1 MIIMFKFY
9 LIKISQSTDYNDFNH
24 LPHQLTKLYDYVILI
39 SLPGHGKYHNMKNFK
54 VNNTIK
60 LIEDEVEFYSRLGY
74 VDLIGYSLGGALVRY
89 LCVKYKT
96 IKKAVLIS
104 PATYYF
110 SPLFGIER
118 MKYLFGGKTKDE
130 RKKNYQEL
138 RDNDKMAYHVVRRH
152 TLKRFKLDNG
162 ITFCKLIQKIN
173 KIKGFNPTSTLIIW
187 GKLDELVPKSSV
199 NFCYRNCIN
208 NKKALV
214 MIDGVGHVMLRSNK
228 EQIIIDKIME
238 FLNE

>member
-1 MIIMFKFY
+1 MKKIVILIHGY
-9 LIKISQSTDYNDFNH
+9 LTDYNDFNH

-60 LIEDEVEFYSRLGY
+60 LIEDEVEFHSRLGY

>member
-1 MIIMFKFY
+1 MEENRNAY
-9 LIKISQSTDYNDFNH
+9 SE
-24 LPHQLTKLYDYVILI
+24 VIEIL
-39 SLPGHGKYHNMKNFK
+39 
-54 VNNTIK
+54 K

>member
-1 MIIMFKFY
+1 MKKIVILIHGY
-9 LIKISQSTDYNDFNH
+9 LTDYNDFNH

-162 ITFCKLIQKIN
+162 ITFCKLIQKN
-173 KIKGFNPTSTLIIW
+173 
-187 GKLDELVPKSSV
+187 
-199 NFCYRNCIN
+199 
-208 NKKALV
+208 
-214 MIDGVGHVMLRSNK
+214 
-228 EQIIIDKIME
+228 Q
-238 FLNE
+238 

>member
-1 MIIMFKFY
+1 MKKIVILIHGY
-9 LIKISQSTDYNDFNH
+9 LTD
-24 LPHQLTKLYDYVILI
+24 VILI

>member
-1 MIIMFKFY
+1 MIKW
-9 LIKISQSTDYNDFNH
+9 LI
-24 LPHQLTKLYDYVILI
+24 
-39 SLPGHGKYHNMKNFK
+39 
-54 VNNTIK
+54 
-60 LIEDEVEFYSRLGY
+60 
-74 VDLIGYSLGGALVRY
+74 
-89 LCVKYKT
+89 
-96 IKKAVLIS
+96 
-104 PATYYF
+104 
-110 SPLFGIER
+110 
-118 MKYLFGGKTKDE
+118 
-130 RKKNYQEL
+130 
-138 RDNDKMAYHVVRRH
+138 VVRSIH
-152 TLKRFKLDNG
+152 LKRFKLDNG

>member
-1 MIIMFKFY
+1 MKKIVILIHGY
-9 LIKISQSTDYNDFNH
+9 LTDYNDFNH
-24 LPHQLTKLYDYVILI
+24 LPNKLTKLYDYVVLI
-39 SLPGHGKYHNMKNFK
+39 SLPGHGKYHDMKKFK
-54 VNNTIK
+54 VNDTIQ
-60 LIEDEVEFYSRLGY
+60 LIEDEVEFYSKIGY

-118 MKYLFGGKTKDE
+118 MKYLFSAKTKDE
-130 RKKNYQEL
+130 RKKNHQEL
-138 RDNDKMAYHVVRRH
+138 RNNDKMAYYVVRRH
-152 TLKRFKLDNG
+152 TFKRFKLDNG
-162 ITFCKLIQKIN
+162 ITFCKLIKKIN

-199 NFCYRNCIN
+199 NFCYQNCIN

-214 MIDGVGHVMLRSNK
+214 MIDGVGHVIPRSNK
-228 EQIIIDKIME
+228 EKIIIDKIME

>member
-1 MIIMFKFY
+1 M
-9 LIKISQSTDYNDFNH
+9 
-24 LPHQLTKLYDYVILI
+24 ILI

-173 KIKGFNPTSTLIIW
+173 KIKGFNPTSTLII
-187 GKLDELVPKSSV
+187 GV
-199 NFCYRNCIN
+199 NLMNLYQNHQSIFVIEI
-208 NKKALV
+208 A
-214 MIDGVGHVMLRSNK
+214 
-228 EQIIIDKIME
+228 
-238 FLNE
+238 

>member
-1 MIIMFKFY
+1 MKKIVILIHGY
-9 LIKISQSTDYNDFNH
+9 LTDYNDFNH

-96 IKKAVLIS
+96 IKKA
-104 PATYYF
+104 